1 MSSHTSAVPPTAA
14 APTAAAGSPAKSAKP
29 AAPPR
34 HDPKVIKALQRFA
47 VSISVLNVLGYTVL
61 GFEQGWLWPF
71 IAVATGYTTEIVLEW
86 ISAKGEG
93 RAPRYAGGGRKGLME
108 FLLPAHI
115 TSLAVNM
122 LTYTNDRWWVMMFG
136 VIVAVG
142 TKHVLRAPVK
152 GRMRHYM
159 NPSNFG
165 IMIILV
171 LFPWAS
177 IAPPYHFTEYLTG
190 TTGPGDW
197 ILPAVIITLGTM
209 LNAKLTNR
217 MPLIMGWLVGFAL
230 QAIIRGWM
238 FDTSIPAALGMMT
251 GTAFVLFTNYMVT
264 DPGTSPSKK
273 SSQIAFGAGVAAVY
287 GLLMAV
293 NITYGIFFA
302 TAIVCGIRGLFLWF
316 LHLQAK
322 QQAAAKTAPVRPV
335 EALVAVP
342 SPAPAPAEAPT
353 VPLAAA
359 TEDACAAG
367 TCGHEKCAA
376 ARVAAPAAAVPP
388 AAVSPAVPAAASA
401 AAEDACAAGSC
412 QHGKC
417 AAMRAEAAK
426 EKKVAVSL

>member
-1 MSSHTSAVPPTAA
+1 MSTTATAA
-14 APTAAAGSPAKSAKP
+14 PAAGGPAKP
-29 AAPPR
+29 AGPPR
-34 HDPKVIKALQRFA
+34 HDPKVITALKRFA
-47 VSISVLNVLGYTVL
+47 ISITVLNILGYTVL

-71 IAVATGYTTEIVLEW
+71 IAVATGYVTELALEW
-86 ISAKGEG
+86 VSAKGEG
-93 RAPRYAGGGRKGLME
+93 RPPRYAGGGFKGLVE
-108 FLLPAHI
+108 FLFPAHI

-122 LTYTNDRWWVMMFG
+122 LTYVNDRWWVMMFG

-142 TKHVLRAPVK
+142 TKHVLRAPLK

-190 TTGPGDW
+190 TTAPGDW
-197 ILPAVIITLGTM
+197 ILPAVILTLGTM

-217 MPLIMGWLVGFAL
+217 MWLIMGWLVGFAL

-273 SSQIAFGAGVAAVY
+273 SSQIAFGGGVAAVY

-302 TAIVCGIRGLFLWF
+302 TAIVCGIRGAYLWG
-316 LHLQAK
+316 LHFQEKQRAGLAK
-322 QQAAAKTAPVRPV
+322 AAALRPAEPLTV
-335 EALVAVP
+335 VP
-342 SPAPAPAEAPT
+342 TPAPAPGPISAP
-353 VPLAAA
+353 VP
-359 TEDACAAG
+359 
-367 TCGHEKCAA
+367 
-376 ARVAAPAAAVPP
+376 
-388 AAVSPAVPAAASA
+388 VPAAASA
-401 AAEDACAAGSC
+401 PVEAPVKLPAGADTIPVSVVPAPAADACAAGSCDHAACAASRAAAADPCAAGSC

-417 AAMRAEAAK
+417 AAMRSAAAK
-426 EKKVAVSL
+426 EKVTVTL

>member
-1 MSSHTSAVPPTAA
+1 MSTTTPTAA
-14 APTAAAGSPAKSAKP
+14 PAAAAGSPAKP
-29 AAPPR
+29 AAAPR
-34 HDPKVIKALQRFA
+34 HDPKVIIALKRFA
-47 VSISVLNVLGYTVL
+47 ISISVLNILGYTVL

-93 RAPRYAGGGRKGLME
+93 RAPRFGGGGFKGLVE
-108 FLLPAHI
+108 FLYPAHI

-122 LTYTNDRWWVMMFG
+122 LTYVNDRYWVMMFG
-136 VIVAVG
+136 VVVAVG
-142 TKHVLRAPVK
+142 TKHVLRAPLK

-190 TTGPGDW
+190 TTAPGDW

-209 LNAKLTNR
+209 LNGKLTGR

-302 TAIVCGIRGLFLWF
+302 TAIVCLIRGLYLWG
-316 LHLQAK
+316 LHFQEK
-322 QQAAAKTAPVRPV
+322 QRTAAAKATTLRPV
-335 EALVAVP
+335 EPLAVV
-342 SPAPAPAEAPT
+342 PAPAPA
-353 VPLAAA
+353 
-359 TEDACAAG
+359 
-367 TCGHEKCAA
+367 
-376 ARVAAPAAAVPP
+376 
-388 AAVSPAVPAAASA
+388 AVPAAAASVEAPVKLPAVDDTIPVSVVA
-401 AAEDACAAGSC
+401 AAPVSAVTDPCTAGTC

-426 EKKVAVSL
+426 NEKVSVTL